1 MFQFS
6 WLHNNPP
13 VPNLA
18 SSNNKLF
25 LCHGPVGWE
34 SRCGL
39 AGSLTLGSFTGCPEG
54 VGSGCSCLVAGLG
67 QNSFPASLRGLLLRL
82 VPHKLSDRWPLFFA
96 GCWTEAPLAPWH
108 MGSYIMVA
116 GFLPSEGER
125 DLVWPRSIRGLWGSS
140 LWLPEAQ
147 SFLFHHGVE
156 LHSRNR
162 SQFVLQLIVFFF
174 SIYVYSVVSDPL
186 GPHGLYPTGLLC
198 PWNSP
203 GQDTGVGLLFPSP
216 GDLPNPWIEPG
227 SPTLQ
232 ADSLLS
238 ETPGKPL
245 IDIWIVLNL
254 GLLFVTFSWMFL
266 FSLLWNIC
274 SHFCW

>member
-174 SIYVYSVVSDPL
+174 FLFMFIQSCLTLWDPMDYIPLVSYVHGILQARILEL
-186 GPHGLYPTGLLC
+186 GCFFLLQGIFPTHGSNLGHPHCRQILYCL
-198 PWNSP
+198 SH
-203 GQDTGVGLLFPSP
+203 Q
-216 GDLPNPWIEPG
+216 G
-227 SPTLQ
+227 SP
-232 ADSLLS
+232 
-238 ETPGKPL
+238 
-245 IDIWIVLNL
+245 W
-254 GLLFVTFSWMFL
+254 
-266 FSLLWNIC
+266 
-274 SHFCW
+274 